1 MLIKMILILEAALYK
16 KMLSNKKQ
24 SFVATEKFDYVKRKK
39 KRKKQPVNSYSIL
52 S

>member
-24 SFVATEKFDYVKRKK
+24 SFVATEKCDYVKKK
-39 KRKKQPVNSYSIL
+39 KKEKTSPLTLIPF
-52 S
+52 

>member
-24 SFVATEKFDYVKRKK
+24 SFVATEKCDNVKKRKK
-39 KRKKQPVNSYSIL
+39 KKAAS
-52 S
+52 